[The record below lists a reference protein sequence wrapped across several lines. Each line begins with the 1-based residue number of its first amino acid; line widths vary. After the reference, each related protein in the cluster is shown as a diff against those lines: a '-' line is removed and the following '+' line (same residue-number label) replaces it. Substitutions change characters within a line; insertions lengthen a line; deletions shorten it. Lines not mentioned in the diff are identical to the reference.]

1 MTTECL
7 DHVER
12 IARLLAT
19 PDFGERRR
27 KREQNEKIRILLDAQ
42 KKNAELFEEL
52 DQGKRARA
60 TEVPAENIK

>member
-12 IARLLAT
+12 IARLLAS
-19 PDFGERRR
+19 PSFGEGRRM
-27 KREQNEKIRILLDAQ
+27 REQNEKIKIILDAQ

-52 DQGKRARA
+52 DQGKQTTRNRSSS
-60 TEVPAENIK
+60 